1 MWVILLTPLRRI
13 FKFASVS
20 ITLDIIIC
28 TDLVLPSC
36 DSAGREGGICI
47 GNPRRLINRSGAAA
61 WELARGSASPRRA
74 TGSLPHDVDAASR
87 RRPAAQCPANT
98 LLPRI

>member
-1 MWVILLTPLRRI
+1 MWAIFLTLSERI
-13 FKFASVS
+13 FEFASTS
-20 ITLDIIIC
+20 ITLGIIIC
-28 TDLVLPSC
+28 TDFVLPSC

-74 TGSLPHDVDAASR
+74 WSGGVCSGSGVL
-87 RRPAAQCPANT
+87 
-98 LLPRI
+98 